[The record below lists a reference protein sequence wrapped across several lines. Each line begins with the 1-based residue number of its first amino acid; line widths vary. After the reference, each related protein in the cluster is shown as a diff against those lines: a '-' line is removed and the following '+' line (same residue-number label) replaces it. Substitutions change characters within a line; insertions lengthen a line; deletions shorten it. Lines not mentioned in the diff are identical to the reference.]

1 MSTADNTILRTLADT
16 ELDAIYGGKDDIN
29 TVKAEAQ
36 LMQTLSSMISQVMKN
51 FGDALQTAA
60 RAG

>member
-16 ELDAIYGGKDDIN
+16 ELDAINGGKDDIN